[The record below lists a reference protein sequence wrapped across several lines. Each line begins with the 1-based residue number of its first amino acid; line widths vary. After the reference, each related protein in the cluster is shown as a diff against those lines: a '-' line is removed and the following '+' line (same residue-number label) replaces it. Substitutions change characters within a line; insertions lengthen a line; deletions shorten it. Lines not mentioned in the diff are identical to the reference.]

1 MTETLLSNSNADPAF
16 DPNKDYW
23 TEYTGP
29 GGKFHDPDEAVAKQ
43 KIARAK
49 AEADLT
55 IAQRN
60 RANDEMRKAYE
71 DLQNEYKAGQS
82 LKELIDLHKAQLLT
96 SNNEPPVN
104 EVNQPAIKPED
115 IESLVATQIDRRETA
130 NRETSNYNIVKAKLE
145 EVYGESYKTAL
156 AKQSN
161 DLGMTAEEV
170 DSLARRN
177 PKVFMRTFGL
187 DTPPKKDGAFEAPPR
202 SGYRSDNSVPGSSK
216 PRTMAY
222 YQKLKQTNPRLF
234 LDPKINNQMI
244 NDIKQIGEEAFYDV

>member
-1 MTETLLSNSNADPAF
+1 MTETLLLNSNVDPAF

-23 TEYTGP
+23 TELTGP
-29 GGKFHDPDEAVAKQ
+29 GGKFHDPDETVAKQ
-43 KIARAK
+43 KLARAK

-60 RANDEMRKAYE
+60 RALDEARAE
-71 DLQNEYKAGQS
+71 HARLQEEYKAGQN
-82 LKELIDLHKAQLLT
+82 LKELIDQLKAQQHA
-96 SNNEPPVN
+96 SNDQTPVN
-104 EVNQPAIKPED
+104 DVNQPAKPDDIK
-115 IESLVATQIDRRETA
+115 SLIASEYQHLKAAEQEA
-130 NRETSNYNIVKAKLE
+130 NNYNTVKAKLE
-145 EVYGESYKTAL
+145 EVYGEGYKTAL

-187 DTPPKKDGAFEAPPR
+187 DAATRKDSAFEAPPR
-202 SGYRSDNSVPGSSK
+202 SAQRSDNFVPGSNK

-222 YQKLKQTNPRLF
+222 YQKLKQSNPKLF

-244 NDIKQIGEEAFYDV
+244 SDIKLIGEEAFYDA

>member
-1 MTETLLSNSNADPAF
+1 MTETLLDPKADTAF

-29 GGKFHDPDEAVAKQ
+29 GGKFHDPDETVAKQ

-60 RANDEMRKAYE
+60 RALDEIRQE
-71 DLQNEYKAGQS
+71 HLRLQEEYKAGQS
-82 LKELIDLHKAQLLT
+82 LKEYIDQLKAQPLT
-96 SNNEPPVN
+96 SNAEPKVN

-115 IESLVATQIDRRETA
+115 IESLVASQIDRRETI
-130 NRETSNYNIVKAKLE
+130 NRETSNYNTVKAKLE
-145 EVYGESYKTAL
+145 ETYGENYKGIL

-161 DLGMTAEEV
+161 DLGMSAEEV

-187 DTPPKKDGAFEAPPR
+187 DAAPKKDAFEAPPR
-202 SGYRSDNSVPGSSK
+202 SAQRSDPLVPGSNK

-222 YQKLKQTNPRLF
+222 YQKLKQSNPKLF

-244 NDIKQIGEEAFYDV
+244 SDIKAIGEEAFYDA

>member
-1 MTETLLSNSNADPAF
+1 MTEKLLDSNADPAF

-23 TEYTGP
+23 TELTGP
-29 GGKFHDPDEAVAKQ
+29 GGKFHDPDETVAKQ
-43 KIARAK
+43 KLARAK

-71 DLQNEYKAGQS
+71 ELQNEYKAGQS
-82 LKELIDLHKAQLLT
+82 LKELIDLHKAQLLA
-96 SNNEPPVN
+96 SNEEPKVN

-115 IESLVATQIDRRETA
+115 IESLVATQIDRRETL
-130 NRETSNYNIVKAKLE
+130 NRETNNYNTVKAKLE
-145 EVYGESYKTAL
+145 EAYGENYKATL

-161 DLGMTAEEV
+161 DLGMSAEEV

-187 DTPPKKDGAFEAPPR
+187 DAPPKKDGTFEAPPR
-202 SGYRSDNSVPGSSK
+202 SVTRSDNFVPGSNK

-222 YQKLKQTNPRLF
+222 YQKLKQSNPKLF
-234 LDPKINNQMI
+234 LDPKINNQMLS
-244 NDIKQIGEEAFYDV
+244 DIKLIGEEAFYDA